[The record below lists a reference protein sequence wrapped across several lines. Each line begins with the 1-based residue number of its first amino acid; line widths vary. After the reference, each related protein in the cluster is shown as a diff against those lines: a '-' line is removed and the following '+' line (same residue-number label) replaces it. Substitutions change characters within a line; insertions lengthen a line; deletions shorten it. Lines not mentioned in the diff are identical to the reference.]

1 MTELHTLSSKFFACF
16 VFIRINYFQLDVQAN
31 SRTKSLGKYDV
42 NAYMLIDIFNQ
53 LLGECFITHISL
65 KTKCSTGPSCSELTL

>member
-1 MTELHTLSSKFFACF
+1 M
-16 VFIRINYFQLDVQAN
+16 QAN
-31 SRTKSLGKYDV
+31 SSTKSLGKFDV
-42 NAYMLIDIFNQ
+42 NAYVLIDIFHQ